1 MNNRI
6 TLYLMSYKGYYV
18 LQKILSEFD
27 HLVVDKIISSRD
39 NKVEKDFYVEI
50 RDLSV
55 SFGIQFFDKND
66 LFVIDTEYIVAISW
80 RWLIKTEKQLIVLH
94 DSLLPRYRGFSPLV
108 NCLIN
113 EEKTIGVT
121 AIIANNEYDTG
132 DIIDQRE
139 LGIKYPIKIF
149 EAIEILTPLY
159 FEIIRDIISKIIIS
173 KPLIG
178 KKQEESLCSYSLWRD
193 EDDYKIDW
201 REKATYIRRFIDS
214 VGFPFLGA
222 SSYMGNKKVRIAE
235 AEEFNDVKIE
245 NRIPGKVI
253 FIKNG
258 NPVVVCGNGLLL
270 LTKVNEETSGKSALP
285 LNKIRI
291 HFK

>member
-27 HLVVDKIISSRD
+27 HLVIDKIISSRD
-39 NKVEKDFYVEI
+39 NKVEKDFYDEI
-50 RDLSV
+50 RDLSA
-55 SFGIQFFDKND
+55 SFRIQFFDRND
-66 LFVIDTEYIVAISW
+66 LFVIDTKYIIAISW
-80 RWLIKTEKQLIVLH
+80 RWLIKTDKQLIVLH
-94 DSLLPRYRGFSPLV
+94 DSILPRYRGFSPLV

-113 EEKTIGVT
+113 EEKSIGVT
-121 AIIANNEYDTG
+121 AILANDEYDTG
-132 DIIDQRE
+132 DIIEQKE

-159 FEIIRDIISKIIIS
+159 FEIIRDIINKIVIH

-178 KKQEESLCSYSLWRD
+178 KKQEDTLCSYSLWRD
-193 EDDYKIDW
+193 DDDYIIDW
-201 REKATYIRRFIDS
+201 SEKANYIKRFIDA

-245 NRIPGKVI
+245 NRTPGKVI

-258 NPVVVCGNGLLL
+258 NPIIVCGQGLLL
-270 LTKVNEETSGKSALP
+270 LTKMKEESTGKSALP
-285 LNKIRI
+285 LNKIRT